1 VSAAVAL
8 LRSTPNVFAGFLA
21 LGRILR
27 TVSEAIAEGKEMR
40 EHYRRQ
46 YPSLDW

>member
-1 VSAAVAL
+1 MSAAVAL

-21 LGRILR
+21 FGQILR
-27 TVSEAIAEGKEMR
+27 IVSEAIAEGKEMR
-40 EHYRRQ
+40 EQYRRQ